1 MRVLGSMTVTALL
14 ACGPVWSDNATPL
27 LRFAW
32 PPGGEAQV
40 ELTDER
46 TVGEVS
52 RKIVM
57 TMRLRVEPDGASDRL
72 IVRLS
77 DARLIS
83 VDGSTPGDLDPA
95 HTLLAAGS
103 VMKRVTPTMVISREG
118 RYLETRDLDRLVH
131 EVLEAAGF
139 PGPPPGFD
147 AFSHL
152 LDDVAAEDWITWTG
166 AWLGQRLRPGDTLET
181 ERELPFDGARIPV
194 RITRRGLTP
203 KASEGYTRLEASTAY
218 PSESVRHY
226 TAGFLIDMA
235 REAKELGDK
244 DPVASMR
251 FLESA
256 QYGPLTQTL
265 TVELETATMRPA
277 FAERTRTFSAVKG
290 KHRVDGRERRTHK
303 FTWVN

>member
-1 MRVLGSMTVTALL
+1 MRVFGSMIVTAVLT
-14 ACGPVWSDNATPL
+14 CGPIRGADATPF

-32 PPGGEAQV
+32 PKACEAQV

-46 TVGEVS
+46 TVGDVS
-52 RKIVM
+52 RTIVM

-95 HTLLAAGS
+95 HALFAAGS

-139 PGPPPGFD
+139 PGPPPGLD

-166 AWLGQRLRPGDTLET
+166 AWLGQRLGPGDTLET

-203 KASEGYTRLEASTAY
+203 SAPQGHTRLEASTVY

-256 QYGPLTQTL
+256 QYGPVTQTI

-277 FAERTRTFSAVKG
+277 FAERT
-290 KHRVDGRERRTHK
+290 HR
-303 FTWVN
+303 FTWAVN